1 MVPHHSALRLAFAGT
16 PPFAVPA
23 LDALCAAGYHL
34 TAAYTQADRPAG
46 RGRSLHE
53 SAVKQRAAEL
63 GIPVHQPESFKSP
76 QAQESLRALNLDV
89 FVVAAYGLILP
100 PKALAIPRLGCL
112 NIHASLLPRWRGA
125 APIQRAILAGDTLTG
140 ITIMR
145 MEAGLDTGPMLLA
158 RAIEIEAR
166 DTSKSLQDRLAKLGG
181 ELICE
186 ALDGL
191 QHGHLHEQ
199 VQPAVGVSYAPKIGK
214 SEALIDWREDAEAIA
229 RKVRAFDPWP
239 VAETRFAGEQLRIWE
254 AEALP
259 NSGAENAD
267 PSERPVGTVLGAS
280 KFGIDVACGR
290 GVLRATRLQ
299 LPGRKPV
306 SAQQFANARQ
316 FDNAQPLAGARF
328 TSP

>member
-1 MVPHHSALRLAFAGT
+1 MIPHHSALRLAFAGT

-23 LDALCAAGYHL
+23 LDALCAAGYQV

-46 RGRSLHE
+46 RGRSLHQ
-53 SAVKQRAAEL
+53 SAVKQRALEL
-63 GIPVHQPESFKSP
+63 GIPVQQPESFKSA
-76 QAQESLRALNLDV
+76 QAQESLRALKPDV
-89 FVVAAYGLILP
+89 FVVAAYGLLLP
-100 PKALAIPRLGCL
+100 PDALAIPRLGCL

-125 APIQRAILAGDTLTG
+125 APIQRAILAGDSLTG

-166 DTSKSLQDRLAKLGG
+166 DTSKSLQDRLARLGAV
-181 ELICE
+181 LICE
-186 ALDGL
+186 ALEGL

-199 VQPAVGVSYAPKIGK
+199 VQPAAGVCYAPKIGK

-239 VAETRFAGEQLRIWE
+239 VAETRFEGEQLRIWE
-254 AEALP
+254 AEAVP
-259 NSGAENAD
+259 TSQAAGADRAET
-267 PSERPVGTVLGAS
+267 PVGSVLGAS
-280 KFGIDVACGR
+280 KLGIDVACGR

-306 SAQQFANARQ
+306 SAQQFANA
-316 FDNAQPLAGARF
+316 QPLAGARF